1 MGGNVYV
8 YELKEATTGLVEPI
22 NRLLRQLSSSPHPFT
37 VDSLEAIVNSA
48 NSHLFIAEADG
59 AVSGMLTLCDYL
71 APTGRKMW
79 IEDVVV
85 DEAARGRSIGRL
97 LVNTAIEYAKN
108 IGPGSTMRSLATSM
122 PVVSRSKKMIGLV
135 IFSFMSALVCWL
147 IVFHTHGHEQHQNVV
162 LRIVLYGAY
171 YARAAWVGQF
181 NGYAFAVQYVQDF
194 NEEVA

>member
-1 MGGNVYV
+1 MDGNIYV
-8 YELKEATTGLVEPI
+8 YELKEATAGLVEPI

-48 NSHLFIAEADG
+48 NSHLFIAEVDG

-85 DEAARGRSIGRL
+85 DEVARGRSVGRL

-108 IGPGSTMRSLATSM
+108 IGSGTLMLTSRPSREAANALYRSCGFVFKETNNY
-122 PVVSRSKKMIGLV
+122 KMDV
-135 IFSFMSALVCWL
+135 
-147 IVFHTHGHEQHQNVV
+147 
-162 LRIVLYGAY
+162 
-171 YARAAWVGQF
+171 
-181 NGYAFAVQYVQDF
+181 
-194 NEEVA
+194 

>member
-1 MGGNVYV
+1 MNGDVSV
-8 YELKEATTGLVEPI
+8 FELKEATAGLVEPI

-48 NSHLFIAEADG
+48 NSHLFIAEVDG

-85 DEAARGRSIGRL
+85 DEVARGRSVGRL

-108 IGPGSTMRSLATSM
+108 IGSGTLMLTSRPSREAANALYRSCGFVFKETNNY
-122 PVVSRSKKMIGLV
+122 KMDV
-135 IFSFMSALVCWL
+135 
-147 IVFHTHGHEQHQNVV
+147 
-162 LRIVLYGAY
+162 
-171 YARAAWVGQF
+171 
-181 NGYAFAVQYVQDF
+181 
-194 NEEVA
+194 